1 MLNIIRLP
9 ECASTSSEL
18 RAMQPPARH
27 GTVVVTDCQT
37 AGRGQRG
44 NHWEAEPGKNLTF
57 SIMLEPAGLQARDQF
72 TLSEAVAIAVVD
84 TLRPLVPDP
93 EDIRVKWPNDIYWR
107 DLKLVGILIENSL
120 AGPCIS
126 RSVAGIGVNVN
137 QERFLSDAPNPVSLK
152 MITGRDYDLD
162 RLIDNLSTAIINIVD
177 NLNKG
182 GESGCEENSVTH
194 AALHER
200 YRQMLWRGTGY
211 HPYRDA
217 ATGEQFQAAIQSIAP
232 DGLLTLALQGDPVPR
247 TYAFKEV
254 HPIL

>member
-18 RAMQPPARH
+18 RAMQPPACH

-57 SIMLEPAGLQARDQF
+57 SIMLEPVGLPAREQF

-93 EDIRVKWPNDIYWR
+93 DDIKVKWPNDIYWR

-120 AGPCIS
+120 SGTSII
-126 RSVAGIGVNVN
+126 RSIAGIGVNVN

-152 MITGRDYDLD
+152 MITGRDYDLS
-162 RLIDNLSTAIINIVD
+162 RLIDKLSTAIINIVD

-182 GESGCEENSVTH
+182 VENP

-200 YRQMLWRGTGY
+200 YRELLWRGTGY
-211 HPYRDA
+211 HPYRDT

-232 DGLLTLALQGDPVPR
+232 DGCLTLTLQGDPTPR